1 MATPAN
7 DFLVSLIST
16 MMGVRGCHSLLAI
29 PARSK
34 ACNRIAPAS
43 PLRMRTYWCTRKSSK
58 IQLFYEYV
66 LTKFR
71 SITALESGRTKQW
84 GGVLLDHR
92 LRLRTYSQPAP
103 SHCPHGFS
111 SRLPV
116 ARQAGQASQSALFAP
131 LPMTPVQRLPAV
143 TCEHWPLIISSEYDN
158 APQRVQTATGCA
170 FWLDP
175 CSGLVSGVWLDMG
188 ACNRLRICLFWKRPD
203 FGSSALRATLSILV
217 IPGEP
222 LRGQG
227 GRLWFCNIPAIKQ
240 LATSGI
246 QSKNVSCRYS
256 WSI

>member
-7 DFLVSLIST
+7 DFLVSLISNDD
-16 MMGVRGCHSLLAI
+16 GGPRLPQLACYPGAIESLQ
-29 PARSK
+29 PDRSCK
-34 ACNRIAPAS
+34 SFKDAH
-43 PLRMRTYWCTRKSSK
+43 LQGTRKSSK

-66 LTKFR
+66 LTQFR
-71 SITALESGRTKQW
+71 SITALESGRTKEW
-84 GGVLLDHR
+84 GGVLPDHR
-92 LRLRTYSQPAP
+92 LRSRTYSQPAP

-175 CSGLVSGVWLDMG
+175 CSGLVSVFWLDIG
-188 ACNRLRICLFWKRPD
+188 ARNRLRICLFWKRPG

-217 IPGEP
+217 IPGAAKRRP
-222 LRGQG
+222 RRKAL
-227 GRLWFCNIPAIKQ
+227 L
-240 LATSGI
+240 
-246 QSKNVSCRYS
+246 
-256 WSI
+256 